1 MNTLIMRKF
10 VPVELLALLITQTY
24 HLANMA
30 IKQLTNRVTELMR
43 RDEAF
48 LYKSII
54 KPSIDVT
61 KIHPELLHTKD
72 LVKLLKAPVVA
83 IKCSNPRAGIEPDGP

>member
-61 KIHPELLHTKD
+61 KIHP
-72 LVKLLKAPVVA
+72 
-83 IKCSNPRAGIEPDGP
+83 